1 MEMILR
7 AAKFE
12 ESDAQVQAPRKAFM
26 DDITLL
32 ARDPTKMKQV
42 LERLDVLIN
51 WSRMKF
57 KAKKSRS
64 FTFKRGKQVQMKFQI
79 GKENIPTVKQKP
91 VKSLGRLYQGN
102 LTDRSQGVAIQA
114 DAEQGLKAIANTKLP
129 GNYKVWC
136 LQFGLYPRLAW
147 PLMIYEVTLSRV
159 EIIEQKCSKYIRRW
173 LGLPRMINTTS
184 LYRKTGALQLPLTSI
199 VETYKAGKVRT
210 VMMLRNSKDPEIK
223 NNQPEVKTGRK
234 WNAAEATDEAT
245 VVMQQKDIVSWT
257 QTDRKGLPNGSF
269 KPFKTMNLTEK
280 RQAITD
286 QVKRQESEKRNIH
299 LIQCPQQGRITA
311 WEENVVERKI
321 SWQEIWQWSASRL
334 SFLLRSSYDVL
345 PSPRNLVRWKIADDD
360 KCRCGKVGT
369 MKHILSNCGLAL
381 NRYKWRHDIVLK
393 ILIEVL
399 QKQIDE
405 INKGNLPSRE
415 GFEKIPFVKEGRRQ
429 FFIGKKKKIEDTRW
443 SGKWTVSVDLPGRM
457 VPYPIPTEQKPDIVL
472 WCEEKN
478 IIYFVELTVP
488 HEDNIEDARIRKDTR
503 YVPAI
508 VKLYENAG
516 WKAEHLPVEVGCRGF
531 VGNRLRKW
539 ISSIGLSVKTSRQVI
554 SQIQEATEKASHWIW
569 LKRED
574 QDWFE

>member
-1 MEMILR
+1 
-7 AAKFE
+7 
-12 ESDAQVQAPRKAFM
+12 
-26 DDITLL
+26 
-32 ARDPTKMKQV
+32 
-42 LERLDVLIN
+42 
-51 WSRMKF
+51 
-57 KAKKSRS
+57 
-64 FTFKRGKQVQMKFQI
+64 
-79 GKENIPTVKQKP
+79 
-91 VKSLGRLYQGN
+91 
-102 LTDRSQGVAIQA
+102 
-114 DAEQGLKAIANTKLP
+114 
-129 GNYKVWC
+129 
-136 LQFGLYPRLAW
+136 
-147 PLMIYEVTLSRV
+147 MIYEVTLSRV

-210 VMMLRNSKDPEIK
+210 VMMLRNSRDPEIK
-223 NNQPEVKTGRK
+223 NNQPDVKTGRK

-245 VVMQQKDIVSWT
+245 VVMQQKDIVGWT
-257 QTDRKGLPNGSF
+257 QTDRKGLGNGSF

-399 QKQIDE
+399 QKQMDE

-415 GFEKIPFVKEGRRQ
+415 GYEKIPFVKEGRRQ

-478 IIYFVELTVP
+478 TIYFVELTVP

-503 YVPAI
+503 YQPAI
-508 VKLYENAG
+508 VKLYKNAG
-516 WKAEHLPVEVGCRGF
+516 WKAEHVPVEVGCRGF
-531 VGNRLRKW
+531 VGNRLRQW
-539 ISSIGLSVKTSRQVI
+539 FSSIGLSVKTSRQVI
-554 SQIQEATEKASHWIW
+554 KQIQEATEKASHWIW